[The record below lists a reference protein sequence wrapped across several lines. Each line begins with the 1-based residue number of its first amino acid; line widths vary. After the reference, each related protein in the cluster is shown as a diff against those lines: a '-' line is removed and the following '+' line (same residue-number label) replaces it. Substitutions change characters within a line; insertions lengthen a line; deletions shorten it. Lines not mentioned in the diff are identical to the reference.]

1 MIRRPPR
8 STLFPYTTL
17 FRSLGLRLPPCE
29 GIEHELTALDRE
41 LDEKMPGERNAF
53 QIEPEAFADFQIEN
67 GQGDGNPGA
76 ALHDLVQVAVA
87 RIVVI
92 DQVAREAHFVEQVV
106 VQREHPLLG
115 KGVARE
121 ALLDG
126 NRDTVELGEVLGNV
140 QIRVNVLSEH
150 QARLG
155 EIELI
160 SRHDFCEMLESGV
173 HAERLEKC
181 LSRNPRIQRA
191 PKYAAPPRSTRPAI
205 AAARVAPEA
214 PSHQR
219 SGPIASHNTTAIVAR
234 ATATLSVNTLHPAC
248 R

>member
-1 MIRRPPR
+1 HDVV
-8 STLFPYTTL
+8 LVVVA
-17 FRSLGLRLPPCE
+17 
-29 GIEHELTALDRE
+29 GIVAT
-41 LDEKMPGERNAF
+41 G
-53 QIEPEAFADFQIEN
+53 
-67 GQGDGNPGA
+67 
-76 ALHDLVQVAVA
+76 QVAL
-87 RIVVI
+87 
-92 DQVAREAHFVEQVV
+92 EEHFAKQAA
-106 VQREHPLLG
+106 VQCEHCLLG

-126 NRDTVELGEVLGNV
+126 DRDTVELGEVLGNV

-160 SRHDFCEMLESGV
+160 SRHDFCEMLEPGV
-173 HAERLEKC
+173 HAERLEKS

-234 ATATLSVNTLHPAC
+234 ASATLSVNILHPAC
-248 R
+248 G